1 MQQYCD
7 IVDRL
12 KAKGSEI
19 LIPGD
24 DSSTASGVP
33 DRVNKDDEFS

>member
-12 KAKGSEI
+12 KAKGSE
-19 LIPGD
+19 LLLPGD
-24 DSSTASGVP
+24 DSSTVSGVA
-33 DRVNKDDEFS
+33 DRGDKDDEFS